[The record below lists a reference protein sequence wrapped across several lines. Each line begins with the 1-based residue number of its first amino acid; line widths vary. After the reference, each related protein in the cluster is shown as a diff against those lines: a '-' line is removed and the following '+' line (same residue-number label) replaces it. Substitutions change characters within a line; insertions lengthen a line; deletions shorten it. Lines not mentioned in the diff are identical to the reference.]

1 MNEVI
6 KCQLYLITPPKFDP
20 IRFSERLKNAL
31 GAGTTACLQLRLK
44 NALDDN
50 IKKAAEMLLPIC
62 HEYKIPLI
70 MNDRPDLALSTG
82 CDGVHIGQDDASC
95 KETRNLLGPDLT
107 IGVTCKNSRHLAIE
121 AVENGADYVAFGAF
135 FPTDTKLGTETA
147 ELENIKWWNETTM
160 VPSVAIG
167 GIKIKNCIPLVE
179 AGTSFLAVI
188 GEIWD
193 HSDGEAAA
201 VIAFNKIF
209 DRALSNSK

>member
-1 MNEVI
+1 MNEII

-31 GAGTTACLQLRLK
+31 GAGAVACLQLRLK
-44 NALDDN
+44 NAIDDN
-50 IKKAAEMLLPIC
+50 IKRSAEILLPIC

-70 MNDRPDLALSTG
+70 INDRPDLVLSTG

-95 KETRNLLGPDLT
+95 KETRNVLGPDLT

-121 AVENGADYVAFGAF
+121 AAENGADYVAFGAF
-135 FPTDTKLGTETA
+135 FPTDTKSGTKTA
-147 ELENIKWWNETTM
+147 ELETIRWWNDTAI

-167 GIKIKNCIPLVE
+167 GIKMGNCIPLVE

-188 GEIWD
+188 GEVWE
-193 HSDGEAAA
+193 HPDGEAAA
-201 VIAFNKIF
+201 VSAFNKIF
-209 DRALSNSK
+209 DTVV